1 MASPGREGPAGP
13 RLHDCAI
20 DYARD
25 SDSSL
30 WEPES
35 LDKGDLPPHRVLG
48 QGGVF
53 PQKPLRATVPLS
65 GTLSPLDSTST
76 KVGTPVGLGM
86 CETLVKH
93 VSDSTKWRSDRDSAH
108 GETMSSGVHAPA
120 VYGPRV
126 VRVDDERRPEV
137 FGQPRNNFYFTKTP
151 HEGLPDGQAPRG
163 FYMNHIN
170 SKASVPWYAEPIA
183 APQEAGDHARDP
195 QGLHGHNEFYNSP
208 PREGQHDERAA
219 RRTFTAT
226 SQVSGPLRHASLHTP
241 HVVCRLSPDE

>member
-53 PQKPLRATVPLS
+53 SPKPLRATVPLS
-65 GTLSPLDSTST
+65 GALPLLDSTST
-76 KVGTPVGLGM
+76 EVGTPVGLGM

-93 VSDSTKWRSDRDSAH
+93 VSDST
-108 GETMSSGVHAPA
+108 
-120 VYGPRV
+120 
-126 VRVDDERRPEV
+126 
-137 FGQPRNNFYFTKTP
+137 
-151 HEGLPDGQAPRG
+151 
-163 FYMNHIN
+163 
-170 SKASVPWYAEPIA
+170 
-183 APQEAGDHARDP
+183 
-195 QGLHGHNEFYNSP
+195 
-208 PREGQHDERAA
+208 
-219 RRTFTAT
+219 
-226 SQVSGPLRHASLHTP
+226 
-241 HVVCRLSPDE
+241 